1 MTKTSSQTKP
11 ATVAAAPTQAGETT
25 QRKLALS
32 LGSSAVWTERMLDTL
47 ERGIKGGHWYSLIDK
62 VWNESH
68 LLMAAWSVLRKDG
81 AAGVDGQGGALRAAH
96 LHETVGELARLLK
109 AERYEPRPVKRV
121 WIDKLGSSEK
131 RPLGIP
137 TVRDRVEA
145 GSEIARELYL
155 ALTLDRASEC
165 FAVIASTDGGMDI
178 EAVAAKTPERIHTEF
193 VDPVVGLQA
202 FQIRKIARALQL
214 DAPQSQRL
222 DVFLRGLYRLFVEK
236 DASLVEINPLVVTK
250 QGELFALDGKL
261 NFDDNALYRHAEI
274 AALRDPEEE
283 DPRERAAKEIDLAY
297 VGLDGDVGC
306 MVNGAGL
313 AMATLDM
320 ITVCGGRPANFLDAG
335 GGADKEKV
343 KEAFKLILRDEKVR
357 AILVN
362 IFGGIVRCDL
372 IAEGVVAAAA
382 ELGVKVP
389 LIVRLQ
395 GTNAEEGRKILAE
408 SGLDITPAD
417 TLREAGEK
425 AVAAARGK

>member
-1 MTKTSSQTKP
+1 LNVHEYQAKSLFREFG
-11 ATVAAAPTQAGETT
+11 VAVPE
-25 QRKLALS
+25 
-32 LGSSAVWTERMLDTL
+32 
-47 ERGIKGGHWYSLIDK
+47 
-62 VWNESH
+62 
-68 LLMAAWSVLRKDG
+68 
-81 AAGVDGQGGALRAAH
+81 
-96 LHETVGELARLLK
+96 GELATTP
-109 AERYEPRPVKRV
+109 AEAEAAAK
-121 WIDKLGSSEK
+121 KLGTPVVVVKAQIHAGGRGKGGGVKLAKSPAEAKQHASEI
-131 RPLGIP
+131 LGMTLVTHQTGP
-137 TVRDRVEA
+137 EGKLVRKVYVEA
-145 GSEIARELYL
+145 GSEIERELYL
-155 ALTLDRASEC
+155 ALTLDRATES
-165 FAVIASTDGGMDI
+165 FAVIASTEGGMDI
-178 EAVAAKTPERIHTEF
+178 EEVAEKTPERIHTEF
-193 VDPVVGLQA
+193 VDPVVGLQGY
-202 FQIRKIARALQL
+202 QIKKIARALAL
-214 DAPQSQRL
+214 DAAQSARL
-222 DVFLRGLYRLFVEK
+222 DAFLRGLYRLYVEK

-261 NFDDNALYRHAEI
+261 NFDDNALYRQPDV

-343 KEAFKLILRDEKVR
+343 KEAFKLILNDPNVR

-372 IAEGVVAAAA
+372 IAEGVVAAAG

-389 LIVRLQ
+389 LVVRLQ
-395 GTNAEEGRKILAE
+395 GTKAEEGRKILAE
-408 SGLDITPAD
+408 SGLDITPAE
-417 TLREAGEK
+417 TLREAAER